1 MSSTNP
7 KGVSFY
13 ISGILSL
20 GIFVLLLGFSYLIT
34 EEIYF
39 FTALGISI
47 LFFGISYF
55 VILRVVDK
63 FIYSKVKLIYKSIS
77 SMKIRKNTKMQI
89 SNSEDMLEEVKK
101 QVVGWAQDQEK
112 EMTKLIA
119 QEEFRREFLGN
130 LSHELKTPIFS
141 IQGYILTLLE
151 GGLEDPKINRDFL
164 ERAANGVD
172 RITHIIED
180 LDAITKL
187 ESGKV
192 QLNIKKTNIVQICED
207 VLDSLELKAKEKNIK
222 LGFNKNYD
230 RPIFVNCDEGRIA
243 QVITN
248 LVVNSINYGKEGGK
262 TDIRFFDMEDKIMVE
277 VADDGPG
284 IAQEFL
290 PRIFERFYRVDRS
303 RARHQ
308 GGSGLGLAI
317 VKHILEAHG
326 ETINVRSTEDVGST
340 FTFTLQ
346 SAK

>member
-7 KGVSFY
+7 KGISLY
-13 ISGILSL
+13 ISGILSF
-20 GIFVLLLGFSYLIT
+20 GIFLLFLFFSFLVT
-34 EEIYF
+34 GEIF
-39 FTALGISI
+39 LFTAL
-47 LFFGISYF
+47 LFSLGVFVLSYF
-55 VILRVVDK
+55 FILKTVDK

-77 SMKIRKNTKMQI
+77 SMKIRKNTKQQI
-89 SNSEDMLEEVKK
+89 ASTDDMLEDVKK

-130 LSHELKTPIFS
+130 LSHELKTPVFS

-151 GGLEDPKINRDFL
+151 GGLEDPAINRDFL

-187 ESGKV
+187 ESGKI
-192 QLNIKKTNIVQICED
+192 QLNIKKVNIIKICED
-207 VLDSLELKAKEKNIK
+207 VLDSLELKANEKNIR

-230 RPIFVNCDEGRIA
+230 RPIFVSCDEGRIA

-262 TDIRFFDMEDKIMVE
+262 TDIRFFDIDDKIMIE

-326 ETINVRSTEDVGST
+326 ESINVRSTEDVGTT
-340 FTFTLQ
+340 FTFTLKR
-346 SAK
+346 AK